1 MPVTT
6 ARQRVLA
13 YLEKYQTATAEE
25 IARGLGMT
33 AANARHHLNLLQ
45 RDGRVQVIGQKN
57 AERRGRPQQI
67 YALASSRLGD
77 NLPALT
83 LALLRLLE
91 THAPGLEDR
100 LAALT
105 TALLGSPDLPAAF
118 TPRLNAAIEWLDA
131 HHYHARWEA
140 HAEGPHIIFAH
151 CPYLAVLEDAPYLC
165 QMDAHLLATLLGR
178 PVTQIAR
185 REQSRRGL
193 PLCIFLAARSGHLP

>member
-13 YLEKYQTATAEE
+13 YLEKHQTATVKE
-25 IARGLGMT
+25 IAHGLEMT
-33 AANARHHLNLLQ
+33 PANVRHHLNLLQ

-57 AERRGRPQQI
+57 TEERGRPQQI
-67 YALASSRLGD
+67 YALAYSRLGD
-77 NLPALT
+77 NLPNLT
-83 LALLRLLE
+83 LALLHLLE
-91 THAPGLEDR
+91 THVPTLEDR
-100 LAALT
+100 LTALT
-105 TALLGSPDLPAAF
+105 TTLLGTPDLPTAL

-131 HHYHARWEA
+131 HRYHARWEA

-165 QMDAHLLATLLGR
+165 QMDARLLETMLGQ

-193 PLCIFLAARSGHLP
+193 PLCIFLATRSGHLP